1 MRPRPSQDRPGD
13 VDFHPASDCDKA
25 RSGDLHAARN
35 RDGRWLDQWFKVVA
49 AKIQP
54 GSSIVLWRHKRY
66 DDEAVRQAPIIEQ
79 PGMEIKA
86 PACSSFNPQIHSWK

>member
-1 MRPRPSQDRPGD
+1 VLISIQHRIATKR
-13 VDFHPASDCDKA
+13 VPATC
-25 RSGDLHAARN
+25 RLRG
-35 RDGRWLDQWFKVVA
+35 DGRWLDKWFKVVA

-54 GSSIVLWRHKRY
+54 RSRIVLCRHKRY
-66 DDEAVRQAPIIEQ
+66 DVEAVRQAPIIEQ